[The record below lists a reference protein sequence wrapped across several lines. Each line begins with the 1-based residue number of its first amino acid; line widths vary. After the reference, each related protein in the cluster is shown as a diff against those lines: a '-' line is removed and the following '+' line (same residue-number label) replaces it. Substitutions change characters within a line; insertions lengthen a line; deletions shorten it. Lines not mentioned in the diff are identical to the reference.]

1 MASDFREVNP
11 RRRTFLK
18 KAAIAGAGTVAAA
31 AGINAIAPIVM
42 PEETVFETNRSYWS
56 KELPPANPAL
66 DENIDVDVAII
77 GGGFTGLS
85 SAYYIRKN
93 SPNKRVAVLEAKA
106 CGNGASGRNGAM
118 MLTMT
123 DDRFMTWS
131 DEPELDK
138 RIYELTVG
146 NIAAMKDISASAG
159 MDCEI
164 EQNGALQVCN
174 TPEIAAEGKSYV
186 ERTRDAGIPFE
197 YWTKEQISA
206 ALGTDAYAGGL
217 FDPGSGQ
224 LHPGK
229 LVGMWKAAAQFA
241 GAEIYEGTTV
251 VHVEEGRVHSLK
263 TSHGRTVRANS
274 LVIATNAYSSK
285 LGYLRRAVA
294 PVFDY
299 VGITPSL
306 DTSLIAEIGWKS
318 RIPFNDSRTEVY
330 YLGITRDN
338 RIHIGG
344 GPVDYSFNDGLR
356 DRSDSARRYATIQCE
371 LGRIFP
377 KLGGVDFET
386 TWSGSVDMSVDGSP
400 AVGAMGRFKNVFY
413 GIGFSGHGVN
423 LTSVFGR
430 IIADLEA
437 GRGEQWNWLP
447 FVNRLPPYIPNEP
460 FRWLGIQVALD
471 YYRRKDPAVP

>member
-1 MASDFREVNP
+1 MTPDSRESKPN
-11 RRRTFLK
+11 RRSFLK
-18 KAAIAGAGTVAAA
+18 RTAIAGAGTLAAA
-31 AGINAIAPIVM
+31 AGVNAIMPLVL
-42 PEETVFETNRSYWS
+42 PEEMVFEPNRSYWARALPFS
-56 KELPPANPAL
+56 NPEL
-66 DENIDVDVAII
+66 DKNIDADVAVI

-85 SAYYIRKN
+85 SAYFIRRN
-93 SPNKRVAVLEAKA
+93 SPNKRVVLIEAKS

-131 DEPELDK
+131 GEPELDR
-138 RIYELTVG
+138 RIYELTAG
-146 NIAAMKDISASAG
+146 NIATLKALSASIG
-159 MDCEI
+159 IDCEI

-174 TPEIAAEGKSYV
+174 TQEIAEAGKSYI
-186 ERTRDAGIPFE
+186 ERARDAGLPFE
-197 YWTKEQISA
+197 YWTKEQTA
-206 ALGTDAYAGGL
+206 TALGTGAYAGGL
-217 FDPGSGQ
+217 FDPNSGQ

-229 LVGMWKAAAQFA
+229 LIGMWKAAAQSA
-241 GAEIYEGTTV
+241 GAEIYEDTPV
-251 VHVEEGRVHSLK
+251 VHAEEGRVHSLQ
-263 TSHGRTVRANS
+263 TSNGRTVRAKS

-285 LGYLRRAVA
+285 LGYLRRAVT

-299 VGITPSL
+299 VGITPPL
-306 DTSLIAEIGWKS
+306 DPNLLAEIGWKS

-338 RIHIGG
+338 RVHIGG
-344 GPVDYSFNDGLR
+344 GPVDYSFNDGIR
-356 DRSDSARRYATIQCE
+356 ERSDSARRYATIERE

-377 KLGGVDFET
+377 KLAGVNFET
-386 TWSGSVDMSVDGSP
+386 TWCGSVDMSLDGSP
-400 AVGAMGRFKNVFY
+400 AVGVMGRFKNIFY

-437 GRGEQWNWLP
+437 SRGEQWSWLP

-460 FRWLGIQVALD
+460 FRWLGIQAALD
-471 YYRRKDPAVP
+471 YYRREDPTTP